1 MDVMQKALYGG
12 ILPGGIAL
20 LLALIALVA
29 ARRGLTGPRLPAWAA
44 PVAAAA
50 GLLISFYA
58 QFEANTGRWRW
69 IIPAAALTA
78 LAWAGTLMAWPDG
91 RPRILLRSLAVAT
104 GLALLCGA
112 LMWPSFY
119 DRQPQWM
126 RLVPFAAAAVLG
138 LCLYPA
144 AVRWATPIEALA
156 VAIAGALLVPVVVF
170 SGNAMFAELLV
181 TAVVAAGAPA
191 ALALLVPGDRYRD
204 WRRGVSAGALGLALA
219 YPMFAL
225 LAWGN
230 SFDLPASHAW
240 ALLLPCTA
248 PLLIWVARIPGLS
261 RRPLIAAIVA
271 AACVLHVAVAGFALA
286 FKEADTAA
294 YDPGF

>member
-12 ILPGGIAL
+12 ILPGGVAV

-29 ARRGLTGPRLPAWAA
+29 ARRGLAGLRLAAWVA

-69 IIPAAALTA
+69 IVPATVLLA
-78 LAWAGTLMAWPDG
+78 LAWAGALMAWRED
-91 RPRILLRSLAVAT
+91 RPRILLRSVALAT
-104 GLALLCGA
+104 GLALVCGA

-126 RLVPFAAAAVLG
+126 RLLPFACAAVLSLG
-138 LCLYPA
+138 LYPA

-156 VAIAGALLVPVVVF
+156 VVIAGALLVPVVVF
-170 SGNAMFAELLV
+170 SGNAMFGELLM
-181 TAVVAAGAPA
+181 TGVVAAGASA
-191 ALALLVPGDRYRD
+191 ALALLVPGDRHRD
-204 WRRGVSAGALGLALA
+204 WRRGVVAGALGLALA
-219 YPMFAL
+219 YPMYAL

-240 ALLLPCTA
+240 ALLLPCAA

-261 RRPLIAAIVA
+261 RRPLIATIVA